1 MPNIT
6 IPPPVCNN
14 SWARAHYFLNKDT
27 GDTFPAR
34 CGTWRCLPC
43 ARDNTR
49 RVYGLIHA
57 GRPERFITLSFA
69 GKSKESLYRHYRMLL
84 KRIRRQGWK
93 FEAVAVNEIHNSGD
107 LHLHIAQRGDYIP
120 ANQKNPWLW
129 DNWLDIIKD
138 DYPHFKTVN
147 ATVNAVE
154 DCEDPKKAL
163 YHYMTKYMV
172 KTWEIDTQKAWSR
185 VQALHPGLRHYRYT
199 RGWPLVPAL
208 NPPGPSPWEL
218 HLEPVLRAIEG
229 EYEAL
234 SSGDRQRDLIW
245 AVRGKVEVKGVST
258 GTPVSGPQTGPLTG
272 TAPKYWL

>member
-6 IPPPVCNN
+6 IPVPVCNN

-27 GDTFPAR
+27 GETFPAR

-43 ARDNTR
+43 ARHNTR

-69 GKSKESLYRHYRMLL
+69 GKSKESLYRHYRILL
-84 KRIRRQGWK
+84 QRIRQKGWK
-93 FEAVAVNEIHNSGD
+93 FEAVAVNEIHLTGD
-107 LHLHIAQRGDYIP
+107 LHLHIAQRGDDIP
-120 ANQKNPWLW
+120 QNPWLW

-147 ATVNAVE
+147 ARIDRVE
-154 DCEDPKKAL
+154 HFEDPKKAL
-163 YHYMTKYMV
+163 YAYMTKYMV
-172 KTWEIDTQKAWSR
+172 KTWETDTQKAWSR

-199 RGWPLVPAL
+199 RGWRLVPAL
-208 NPPGPSPWEL
+208 GTGGPSPWEL
-218 HLEPVLRAIEG
+218 HLEPVPRAIEG

-234 SSGDRQRDLIW
+234 SRADRERDLIR
-245 AVRGKVEVKGVST
+245 VLRREVDVKGFST

-272 TAPKYWL
+272 TAPKDWL